1 MVFIR
6 YLYSVRNFAKKFSSS
21 NCGSLLGVE
30 IFIIF
35 FADLRMYLGLLE
47 YFNLLASVYDPNIV
61 WFCMFYFS
69 STLKKVL
76 ENFFQSSSYLI
87 LAQSL
92 APFSCLFSNWQSSS
106 CKFST
111 IGLISGMK
119 FSFLYEFC
127 SLLSVLIFS
136 WVAEYLEKVLAFF
149 LN

>member
-61 WFCMFYFS
+61 
-69 STLKKVL
+69 
-76 ENFFQSSSYLI
+76 
-87 LAQSL
+87 
-92 APFSCLFSNWQSSS
+92 
-106 CKFST
+106 
-111 IGLISGMK
+111 
-119 FSFLYEFC
+119 
-127 SLLSVLIFS
+127 
-136 WVAEYLEKVLAFF
+136 
-149 LN
+149 